1 MILTRGLNISIH
13 LFDEVSGQFK
23 HHLSLNRT
31 EDLSNIPSATFMFAA
46 TLSNK
51 LKQTHP
57 RWCFP
62 CSILWRSEKQV
73 MKFNINGL
81 KHRPTHTGAVRFVC
95 FVRWIEPLCSLT
107 AQKRKGSSDKVN
119 KERKLCS
126 LTLSR
131 VGAAESSL
139 RRRDNSLCSLL
150 LTDNML
156 LKSNQMHSWMNLP
169 PLSVQLFEKRLPSL
183 FFSSPAG
190 TPRLREQIILKA
202 ED

>member
-1 MILTRGLNISIH
+1 MKPGDVSSCVYADKSGYFWWDVLVFLTRCKDSLNII
-13 LFDEVSGQFK
+13 FPW
-23 HHLSLNRT
+23 T
-31 EDLSNIPSATFMFAA
+31 EPRICQTSATFMFAA

-62 CSILWRSEKQV
+62 WSILWRSEKQV

-119 KERKLCS
+119 KERKLCKVW
-126 LTLSR
+126 LW
-131 VGAAESSL
+131 AESGQLSH
-139 RRRDNSLCSLL
+139 RCDGATTHCVLCCW
-150 LTDNML
+150 LT
-156 LKSNQMHSWMNLP
+156 
-169 PLSVQLFEKRLPSL
+169 
-183 FFSSPAG
+183 
-190 TPRLREQIILKA
+190 TCY
-202 ED
+202 

>member
-1 MILTRGLNISIH
+1 MFLTRCQDSFQSGLWEQNPMILTRGLNISIH

-57 RWCFP
+57 RWCFLW
-62 CSILWRSEKQV
+62 SILWRSEKQV

-119 KERKLCS
+119 KERKLCKVW
-126 LTLSR
+126 LW
-131 VGAAESSL
+131 AESGQLSH
-139 RRRDNSLCSLL
+139 RCDGETTHCVLCCW
-150 LTDNML
+150 LT
-156 LKSNQMHSWMNLP
+156 
-169 PLSVQLFEKRLPSL
+169 
-183 FFSSPAG
+183 
-190 TPRLREQIILKA
+190 TCY
-202 ED
+202 

>member
-1 MILTRGLNISIH
+1 MFLTRCQDSFQSGLWEQNPMILTRGLNISIH

-62 CSILWRSEKQV
+62 WSILWRSEKQV

-119 KERKLCS
+119 KERKLCKVW
-126 LTLSR
+126 LW
-131 VGAAESSL
+131 AESGQLSH
-139 RRRDNSLCSLL
+139 RCDGATTHCVLCCW
-150 LTDNML
+150 LT
-156 LKSNQMHSWMNLP
+156 
-169 PLSVQLFEKRLPSL
+169 
-183 FFSSPAG
+183 
-190 TPRLREQIILKA
+190 TCY
-202 ED
+202 

>member
-1 MILTRGLNISIH
+1 MT
-13 LFDEVSGQFK
+13 
-23 HHLSLNRT
+23 
-31 EDLSNIPSATFMFAA
+31 
-46 TLSNK
+46 
-51 LKQTHP
+51 
-57 RWCFP
+57 
-62 CSILWRSEKQV
+62 
-73 MKFNINGL
+73 FNINGL

-139 RRRDNSLCSLL
+139 RRSDNSLCSLP

-169 PLSVQLFEKRLPSL
+169 PSSLCTVVWKAITEPFL
-183 FFSSPAG
+183 FFAG
-190 TPRLREQIILKA
+190 WNTEAEGANYTESRGLISEQVCDEKCAAEHWNSATVVLRLQPVGYWFTENICLCSDQRFWS
-202 ED
+202 